1 MTMKRVICLKSSSG
15 KPWGDYM
22 KDIKRDIKWNEVTV
36 TFSGSDLL
44 LMRFL
49 REYFYETAENAR
61 KCNDNDVL
69 IMDTEIFKYKRLVYK
84 LCELLEAIG
93 E

>member
-1 MTMKRVICLKSSSG
+1 MIMKRVICLKSSSG
-15 KPWGDYM
+15 KLWGDYM
-22 KDIKRDIKWNEVTV
+22 KEIKRDIQRNEVTV
-36 TFSGSDLL
+36 TFSYSDLQ

-49 REYFYETAENAR
+49 REYFYETAENAY

-69 IMDTEIFKYKRLVYK
+69 IMDAEISKYHRSVYELCK
-84 LCELLEAIG
+84 LLAAIG

>member
-1 MTMKRVICLKSSSG
+1 MKRVIYLKSSSG
-15 KPWGDYM
+15 KLWGDYM
-22 KDIKRDIKWNEVTV
+22 KNIKRDPKWNEVTV

-49 REYFYETAENAR
+49 REYFYETAENAC
-61 KCNDNDVL
+61 KCNNNDVL
-69 IMDTEIFKYKRLVYK
+69 ITDAEIFKYKRSIYK
-84 LCELLEAIG
+84 LCELLAAIG